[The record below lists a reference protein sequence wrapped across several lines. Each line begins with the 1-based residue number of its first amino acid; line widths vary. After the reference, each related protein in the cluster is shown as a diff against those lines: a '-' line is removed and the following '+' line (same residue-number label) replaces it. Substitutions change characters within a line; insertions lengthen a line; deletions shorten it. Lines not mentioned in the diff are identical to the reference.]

1 MKDEVYYFH
10 QTPAELCK
18 KLIAEIAFED
28 GDKVLEPFRG
38 EGAFYNAFPDNI
50 IKDWCE
56 IEEGKDYKDYTEI
69 VDWVVSNPPFR
80 LETGKKRVNSFYL
93 LIDYYSTRV
102 NKGICFLANDSC
114 FSTLTPKRLKDLN
127 SKGLYLSKIVVSNIK
142 KWRGRYFFLIF
153 TKIPNNYYK
162 FIEGNH

>member
-1 MKDEVYYFH
+1 MFLVD
-10 QTPAELCK
+10 
-18 KLIAEIAFED
+18 I
-28 GDKVLEPFRG
+28 
-38 EGAFYNAFPDNI
+38 FYIVPSRA
-50 IKDWCE
+50 
-56 IEEGKDYKDYTEI
+56 YKDYTEI

-162 FIEGNH
+162 FIEGNY